1 MREAQAARTE
11 GKTMKIL
18 IVGSGGREHAL
29 AWKIAR
35 SPHAEKVYCAPGNGG
50 TRLVAEN
57 VPVEETDIGGL
68 VGFAERERIDLT
80 VIGPE
85 APLMMGL
92 ADEFEKRGLKAF
104 GPSKKAAEIEGSK
117 VFAKQF
123 MERHKIPTA
132 RFKVADSID
141 QAQKIIG
148 SGEFGFPLVIKADG
162 LAAGKGAVVCA
173 NRKKAEEAAAE
184 MLVKK
189 KFGAAGRR
197 AVIEEFLPGKEVS
210 FIVISDGTR
219 VQPLVSAMD
228 HKAAYDGDRGPNTG
242 GMGAISPSP
251 FMNERLFQ
259 EVMDTVIYPAITRM
273 LEEGRKFKGVLYA
286 GLMVT
291 DRGPHVLE
299 FNGRFG
305 DPETQTQL
313 VRLESDLVELLTAAV
328 DENVLTADVR
338 WSAKPSGCVVLASGG
353 YPLRY
358 EKGKVI
364 SGLDE
369 AAAMPGV
376 TIFHAGTKFENNAY
390 STSGG
395 RVLGVC
401 ASEPTLEATMQ
412 TIYDAV
418 GRIRFEAMQYRRD
431 IGAVKEEGS

>member
-1 MREAQAARTE
+1 
-11 GKTMKIL
+11 MKIL

-50 TRLVAEN
+50 TRLAAEN
-57 VPVEETDIGGL
+57 VPIEETDFNGL
-68 VGFAERERIDLT
+68 GGFAEREKIDLT
-80 VIGPE
+80 VVGPE
-85 APLMMGL
+85 VPLMLGL
-92 ADEFEKRGLKAF
+92 ADEFERRGLKIF

-132 RFKVADSID
+132 RFKIADSFD

-148 SGEFGFPLVIKADG
+148 SGEFGLPVVIKADG

-184 MLVKK
+184 MLVRK

-197 AVIEEFLPGKEVS
+197 IVIEEFLPGREVS

-228 HKAAYDGDRGPNTG
+228 HKAAYDGDKGPNTG

-251 FMNERLFQ
+251 FMDERLFH
-259 EVMDTVIYPAITRM
+259 EVMDTVIYPAVTRM

-291 DRGPHVLE
+291 ENGPHVLE

-305 DPETQTQL
+305 DPETQPQL
-313 VRLESDLVELLTAAV
+313 LRLESDLVELLSAAV
-328 DENVLTADVR
+328 EENVLATEAR
-338 WSAKPSGCVVLASGG
+338 WSQNPSGCVVLASGG
-353 YPLRY
+353 YPIRY

-364 SGLDE
+364 SGLAE

-376 TIFHAGTKFENNAY
+376 TIFHAGTKFENDAY
-390 STSGG
+390 TTTGG

-401 ASEPTLEATMQ
+401 ASEPTLDASMKK
-412 TIYDAV
+412 IYGAV
-418 GRIRFEAMQYRRD
+418 ERIHFEAMHYRRD
-431 IGAVKEEGS
+431 IGAVKEDRP